1 MLKVNFDP
9 LTYQFY
15 CLCRPEEAALP
26 KAAGFKWDP
35 LCCRYTAADPS
46 VAAHFA
52 SCGDAYVNDLLA
64 DALGSMASLVQRRE
78 RHLRAGQW
86 VFAAGIGPIASNA
99 IH

>member
-1 MLKVNFDP
+1 MLKMRFDP

-35 LCCRYTAADPS
+35 LRRHYSTEDPS

-64 DALGSMASLVQRRE
+64 DALGSTASVVQQRE

-86 VFAAGIGPIASNA
+86 VVAAGIGPIASNA